1 MIRNKKTK
9 HRGSSERIPRKTKK
23 QAKKEGDA
31 FIFLDA
37 ETYNG
42 LRYYNDMMN
51 RNFGTKITIQE
62 RFEYVMTESL
72 KKEKD
77 TEVE

>member
-1 MIRNKKTK
+1 M
-9 HRGSSERIPRKTKK
+9 KK
-23 QAKKEGDA
+23 QAKKNGDA

-37 ETYNG
+37 DQYNN

-62 RFEYVMTESL
+62 RFEYVMEESL
-72 KKEKD
+72 KKEKAK
-77 TEVE
+77 EVQ